1 MACSSAHLVFSH
13 ALVFARLSLVS
24 AIFSFARTNDVAG
37 RCQDGSPFT
46 HFSLNPERL
55 VEDLIVVGCVALFVV

>member
-24 AIFSFARTNDVAG
+24 AISALLVQMMLLADVRTVHLL
-37 RCQDGSPFT
+37 RIS
-46 HFSLNPERL
+46 
-55 VEDLIVVGCVALFVV
+55 V